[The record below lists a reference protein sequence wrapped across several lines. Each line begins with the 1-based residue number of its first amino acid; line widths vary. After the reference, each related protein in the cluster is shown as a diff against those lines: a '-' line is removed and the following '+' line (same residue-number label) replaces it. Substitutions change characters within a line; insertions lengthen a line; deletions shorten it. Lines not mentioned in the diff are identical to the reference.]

1 MAPPCAALRALSTE
15 GAMTVV
21 VVVVLITC
29 AGVVRS
35 ATGRT
40 RLAALPVAKSSADV
54 GCVLRPSSEALLFA
68 VLSSRRPGRDGR
80 DRWARKKE
88 RKGSGVVE
96 RAEREKEAEGK
107 EKARKKKS
115 SLGAGACAVL
125 AIRLCAFTALW
136 NGRHGR
142 AALHYGAV
150 GCLDPSYL
158 ARLRRGK
165 LRGPGQIDTRDKKKK
180 MTGSGQRRR

>member
-107 EKARKKKS
+107 EKARKKRAAWVLELALFWRS
-115 SLGAGACAVL
+115 GYALLLPYGMDVMDGRRCTTVRSGAW
-125 AIRLCAFTALW
+125 IRRTWRGCD
-136 NGRHGR
+136 GVSYEGR
-142 AALHYGAV
+142 AKSILE
-150 GCLDPSYL
+150 
-158 ARLRRGK
+158 
-165 LRGPGQIDTRDKKKK
+165 TKKK
-180 MTGSGQRRR
+180 R